1 MTAYLILTIL
11 VLWALGGVSAFMILV
26 EICEQELDAALP
38 LAIIW
43 PFLAVFLIGVAL
55 CQAIINTANKIKAW
69 WKAPIPQEPE
79 IDPEE
84 G

>member
-1 MTAYLILTIL
+1 MTTYLIITIA

-26 EICEQELDAALP
+26 EICGQDLDAAVA

-55 CQAIINTANKIKAW
+55 CQAVINTANKIKAW
-69 WKAPIPQEPE
+69 WKAPIPQEP
-79 IDPEE
+79 DPEE
-84 G
+84 E